1 MAEETKP
8 RLYTI
13 GDEQYS
19 YDELSKHLDSGI
31 QSYIGSL
38 RRGDRDTDQFY
49 DAYSN
54 LMKGIADGTITYQNG
69 RLVDR
74 LGRYSNGVWYD
85 DSGARQTSKKKSKDY
100 YGLITNYIVRG
111 LRRQK
116 KYNDPKE
123 EVQDNRIKW
132 GNSAGSDALSSL
144 FFVPGQ
150 NDELNLRY
158 FIDLDPYDTNTK
170 VRGIGNR
177 VGALRTFIENN
188 FLGDN
193 FDKTFQGYTD
203 ADKARFLQTAQRV
216 YDVLGDG
223 TLDPGDR
230 LTISRLFP
238 NIDLD
243 KMFYTGET
251 IQTTPSQEA
260 QRKEQDNSTYSAFLD
275 YIKQNHPIYEGELA
289 NPIIFSRMAMDQ
301 DTKATMQYIDKL
313 SNDQLLKIRLDSL
326 GNNNL
331 KDYYLLT
338 LKHRGL
344 LQESGLADEYII
356 PSTENVNET
365 VYTYNPKTRT
375 YSQKRT
381 HEFPYYQNKWK
392 NDFDLQSEDKYSKY
406 FSQFKKH
413 GGVIKAQ
420 TGVKLN
426 SNTSWYNDVFSKN
439 LPYILQ
445 QLKSKGQDYASWL
458 NDMQSR
464 HSEMM
469 AQAGNDW
476 QNKAVKSDLAKQYQD
491 LYKSGYN
498 NEFAKTP
505 GGYNTFG
512 ISNARAI
519 GRYDI
524 SGPTRNSGDWA
535 NKNWVSDGLISGIT
549 SDRTL
554 LGRVGDYTPEQLA
567 ATKKELANAGF
578 DMVAGADN
586 YYRLNPL
593 EQPTIQPATKVME
606 DPNLPEITDPNILED
621 GNPAFTPSETN
632 PTTESN
638 KTSKWAQLG
647 AAALGTIPDLIG
659 AGRMIATK
667 KNNNKVA
674 EILKEAQKPVLE
686 DTYQLISPVTGA
698 YSEMQMRNRQAA
710 DVRTR
715 AAQPFTSDASLQ
727 LAGQLSANRQATD
740 LQYQGFLADDKRIKQ
755 TQEKSWQ
762 VQADNTQRRSAVA
775 NKNRQAIYQANKN
788 IAEIEATRL
797 KANHDTK
804 DAYLQ
809 QIEGGLKSRL
819 QNRISALV
827 SQSQSDLQSDY
838 QSYLSQLSQK
848 YGGSQSELL
857 TNPNYISDVQDL
869 RRWYRTQL
877 GRIVSGGFYK
887 SSTPMRSPAVI
898 LAGKHGTKFK
908 PSIEY
913 MINKVIH
920 NENNS

>member
-13 GDEQYS
+13 DNDQYS
-19 YDELSKHLDSGI
+19 YDELSKYLDSGI
-31 QSYIGSL
+31 QSYIESL

-100 YGLITNYIVRG
+100 YGLITNYIVGG

-116 KYNDPKE
+116 KYNNLRE

-203 ADKARFLQTAQRV
+203 ADKARFLQTAQRA
-216 YDVLGDG
+216 YDALGDG

-251 IQTTPSQEA
+251 IQTIPSQET
-260 QRKEQDNSTYSAFLD
+260 QQEEQDNGTYNAFLD
-275 YIKQNHPIYEGELA
+275 YIKQNHPLYEGELA
-289 NPIIFSRMAMDQ
+289 NPTIFNINSATLDDEAVFNYLDQ
-301 DTKATMQYIDKL
+301 L
-313 SNDQLLKIRLDSL
+313 SNQDLERLALSDFSTDRMKNYFLKMYVS
-326 GNNNL
+326 
-331 KDYYLLT
+331 
-338 LKHRGL
+338 RGL
-344 LQESGLADEYII
+344 AKQSGVADEYII
-356 PSTENVNET
+356 PSTENANGT

-375 YSQKRT
+375 YSQRRM
-381 HEFPYYQNKWK
+381 HELPYYQNKWK
-392 NDFDLQSEDKYSKY
+392 NDFDLQSENKYSKY
-406 FSQFKKH
+406 FSQFKKQ

-426 SNTSWYNDVFSKN
+426 SNTSWYGNVFFWN

-445 QLKSKGQDYASWL
+445 QLKASGVDYASWL

-469 AQAGNDW
+469 AQAGDNW
-476 QNKAVKSDLAKQYQD
+476 QNQAVKSDLAKQYQD

-498 NEFAKTP
+498 NEFSGTP
-505 GGYNTFG
+505 GGYNTMG

-554 LGRVGDYTPEQLA
+554 LGRVGDYTPEQLTA
-567 ATKKELANAGF
+567 VKKEFANAGF

-593 EQPTIQPATKVME
+593 EQPAIQPATKVIE
-606 DPNLPEITDPNILED
+606 DPNLPEIIDPNILED
-621 GNPAFTPSETN
+621 GNPAFTPSETS
-632 PTTESN
+632 PTAEGDAS
-638 KTSKWAQLG
+638 SKWAQLG
-647 AAALGTIPDLIG
+647 VAALGTIPDLIG

-674 EILKEAQKPVLE
+674 EILKEAQKPVFE

-740 LQYQGFLADDKRIKQ
+740 LQYQGFLADDRRIKQ
-755 TQEKSWQ
+755 TQEKAWQ
-762 VQADNTQRRSAVA
+762 VQADNTQRRSVVA
-775 NKNRQAIYQANKN
+775 NKNRQAIAEANKN
-788 IAEIEATRL
+788 IAEIEAARL
-797 KANHDTK
+797 KANHDAK

-819 QNRISALV
+819 QNGISALA

-838 QSYLSQLSQK
+838 QSYISQLGEK

-857 TNPNYISDVQDL
+857 ANPDYVSDVQAL
-869 RRWYRTQL
+869 RRWYGTQL
-877 GRIVSGGFYK
+877 GRVGAGGFYR
-887 SSTPMRSPAVI
+887 SSTPMRSPAAI
-898 LAGKHGTKFK
+898 LAGKH
-908 PSIEY
+908 
-913 MINKVIH
+913 
-920 NENNS
+920 

>member
-13 GDEQYS
+13 DNDQYS

-85 DSGARQTSKKKSKDY
+85 DNGTRQTSKKKSKDY
-100 YGLITNYIVRG
+100 YGLITNYIVGG

-203 ADKARFLQTAQRV
+203 ADKARFLQTAQRA

-251 IQTTPSQEA
+251 IQTTPSQKKE
-260 QRKEQDNSTYSAFLD
+260 EQDNSTYNAFLD
-275 YIKQNHPIYEGELA
+275 YIKQNHPLYEGELA
-289 NPIIFSRMAMDQ
+289 KPIIFSTPQVTQDIFTTMD
-301 DTKATMQYIDKL
+301 YIDKL
-313 SNDQLLKIRLDSL
+313 SNDQLLTLSL
-326 GNNNL
+326 SDINNDLIKKYYFQVL
-331 KDYYLLT
+331 KGR
-338 LKHRGL
+338 KL
-344 LQESGLADEYII
+344 LQESGIVDEYIV
-356 PSTENVNET
+356 PGTENANGT
-365 VYTYNPKTRT
+365 VYTYNPKTYT
-375 YSQKRT
+375 YSQRRM
-381 HEFPYYQNKWK
+381 HELPYYQNKWK
-392 NDFDLQSEDKYSKY
+392 DDFNLQREDKYSKY
-406 FSQFKKH
+406 FSQFKKQ

-426 SNTSWYNDVFSKN
+426 SNTSWYGDVFSRN

-445 QLKSKGQDYASWL
+445 QLKASGKDYASWL

-469 AQAGNDW
+469 ASAGDNW
-476 QNKAVKSDLAKQYQD
+476 QNQAVKSDLAKQYQD

-505 GGYNTFG
+505 GGYNTMG
-512 ISNARAI
+512 VNNARAA

-524 SGPTRNSGDWA
+524 SGPTRNTGDWA

-567 ATKKELANAGF
+567 ATKKELANTGF

-593 EQPTIQPATKVME
+593 EQPAVQPVTQVME

-674 EILKEAQKPVLE
+674 DVLKEAQKPVLE
-686 DTYQLISPVTGA
+686 DTYQLISPVIGA

-715 AAQPFTSDASLQ
+715 SAQPFTSDASLQ

-755 TQEKSWQ
+755 TQEKAWQ
-762 VQADNTQRRSAVA
+762 VQADNTKRRSDVA
-775 NKNRQAIYQANKN
+775 NKNRQSIYQANKN

-797 KANHDTK
+797 KANHDAK

-819 QNRISALV
+819 QNGISAIA

-838 QSYLSQLSQK
+838 QNYLSQLGQK
-848 YGGSQSELL
+848 YDGNQSELL
-857 TNPNYISDVQDL
+857 ANPNYISDVQDL

-877 GRIVSGGFYK
+877 GRIGSGGFYK
-887 SSTPMRSPAVI
+887 SSTPMRSPAAI

-913 MINKVIH
+913 MINKIIH

>member
-251 IQTTPSQEA
+251 IQTTPSQGTWQE
-260 QRKEQDNSTYSAFLD
+260 EQNNSTYEAFLD
-275 YIKQNHPIYEGELA
+275 YIKQNHPLYEGELA
-289 NPIIFSRMAMDQ
+289 NPTIFNISSATLDDEAVFNYLDQ
-301 DTKATMQYIDKL
+301 L
-313 SNDQLLKIRLDSL
+313 SNQDLERLALSDFSTDRMKNYFLKTYVS
-326 GNNNL
+326 
-331 KDYYLLT
+331 
-338 LKHRGL
+338 RGL
-344 LQESGLADEYII
+344 ARQSGIADEYII
-356 PSTENVNET
+356 PSTENADGT

-375 YSQKRT
+375 YSQRRM

-392 NDFDLQSEDKYSKY
+392 NDFDLQSGDKYSKY
-406 FSQFKKH
+406 FSQFKKQ

-426 SNTSWYNDVFSKN
+426 SNTSWYGDVFSRN

-445 QLKSKGQDYASWL
+445 QLKASGKDYASWL

-469 AQAGNDW
+469 ASAGDNW
-476 QNKAVKSDLAKQYQD
+476 QNQAVKSDLAKQYQD

-606 DPNLPEITDPNILED
+606 DPNLPEITNPNILED
-621 GNPAFTPSETN
+621 GAL
-632 PTTESN
+632 
-638 KTSKWAQLG
+638 SKWAQLG
-647 AAALGTIPDLIG
+647 VAALGTIPDLIG

-755 TQEKSWQ
+755 TQEKAWQ
-762 VQADNTQRRSAVA
+762 VQADNTKRRSDVA
-775 NKNRQAIYQANKN
+775 NKNRQSIYQANKN

-819 QNRISALV
+819 QNGISALV

-877 GRIVSGGFYK
+877 GRIGSGGFYK

>member
-13 GDEQYS
+13 DNDQYS

-31 QSYIGSL
+31 QSYIESL

-85 DSGARQTSKKKSKDY
+85 NSGARQTSKKKSKDY

-111 LRRQK
+111 LKRQK
-116 KYNDPKE
+116 KYNEPKE
-123 EVQDNRIKW
+123 EIQDSRIKW
-132 GNSAGSDALSSL
+132 GNAAGSDALSSL

-203 ADKARFLQTAQRV
+203 TDKARFLQTAQRA

-230 LTISRLFP
+230 LAISRLFP

-251 IQTTPSQEA
+251 IQTTPSQEI
-260 QRKEQDNSTYSAFLD
+260 QQKEQDNSTYNAFLN
-275 YIKQNHPIYEGELA
+275 YIKQNHPLYEGELA
-289 NPIIFSRMAMDQ
+289 NPIIFSKIAMDQ

-313 SNDQLLKIRLDSL
+313 SNDQLLKISLDSL

-356 PSTENVNET
+356 PSTENANGT

-375 YSQKRT
+375 YSQKRM

-406 FSQFKKH
+406 FSQFKKQ

-426 SNTSWYNDVFSKN
+426 SNTSWYGDVFSKN

-445 QLKSKGQDYASWL
+445 QLKASGKDYASWL

-469 AQAGNDW
+469 ALAGDNW
-476 QNKAVKSDLAKQYQD
+476 QNQAVKSDLAKQYQD

-505 GGYNTFG
+505 GGYNTMG
-512 ISNARAI
+512 INNARAA
-519 GRYDI
+519 GRYNI
-524 SGPTRNSGDWA
+524 SGPTRNTGDWA
-535 NKNWVSDGLISGIT
+535 NKNWVSDGL
-549 SDRTL
+549 
-554 LGRVGDYTPEQLA
+554 V
-567 ATKKELANAGF
+567 NAGY
-578 DMVAGADN
+578 DMVVGADN
-586 YYRLNPL
+586 YYRLNPMESKQLNLSSGFENISSKVPEQL
-593 EQPTIQPATKVME
+593 EISGLSNDSSVTPT
-606 DPNLPEITDPNILED
+606 
-621 GNPAFTPSETN
+621 SEGGKAGRT
-632 PTTESN
+632 
-638 KTSKWAQLG
+638 WAQLG
-647 AAALGTIPDLIG
+647 VAALGTIPDLIG

-674 EILKEAQKPVLE
+674 DVLKEAQKPVLE

-740 LQYQGFLADDKRIKQ
+740 LQYQGFLADDRRIKQ
-755 TQEKSWQ
+755 TQEKAWQ

-775 NKNRQAIYQANKN
+775 NKNRQAIAEANKN

-819 QNRISALV
+819 QNGISALA

-838 QSYLSQLSQK
+838 QSYLSQLREK

-857 TNPNYISDVQDL
+857 ANSDYVSDVQDL
-869 RRWYRTQL
+869 RRWYGTQL
-877 GRIVSGGFYK
+877 GRIGAGGFYR
-887 SSTPMRSPAVI
+887 SSTPMRGPAAI

-920 NENNS
+920 NDNNS